1 MNSSALLKKRFAWL
15 PRLSLLLVAIAVTA
29 GITHTRTLAR
39 EVNSCGLRLGQEEAQ
54 VGQALSGH
62 LDILSWNMQK
72 ASNAGWAEDL
82 ASMASDVHLA
92 FLQEASVQAD
102 IPGKL
107 DERDIYQAFTQG
119 YSTESLH
126 TGVMTLSS
134 HSPSLSCNFSS
145 MEPWL
150 GTPKTATVTEHP
162 LLDSDERLLAINLHA
177 VNFTFGIE
185 DLEKQ
190 LRPLAGLLARHNGPA
205 ILAGD
210 FNTWSEDRQALVDRV
225 LARHGLAAV
234 EFQDDQRTTFFGRP
248 LDHIY
253 VRGLSVEHTEV
264 IPVES
269 SDHNAL
275 RARLVI
281 E

>member
-1 MNSSALLKKRFAWL
+1 M
-15 PRLSLLLVAIAVTA
+15 SLLFVLLMVGLGLANS
-29 GITHTRTLAR
+29 RSMAR
-39 EVNSCGLRLGQEEAQ
+39 EVNLCGERLGQEQEQA
-54 VGQALSGH
+54 GQSLSSH
-62 LDILSWNMQK
+62 LDILSWNIQK
-72 ASNAGWAEDL
+72 ASNEGWAEDL
-82 ASMASDVHLA
+82 AAMAGDVHLA

-102 IPGKL
+102 IPSTLQG
-107 DERDIYQAFTQG
+107 RDIYRSFTQG
-119 YSTESLH
+119 YSTASIN

-134 HSPSLSCNFSS
+134 HTPSMLCNFRSL
-145 MEPWL
+145 EPWL
-150 GTPKTATVTEHP
+150 GTPKTATVTEHT
-162 LLDSDERLLAINLHA
+162 LEDRDERLLSINLHA
-177 VNFTFGIE
+177 VNFTFGIA

-190 LRPLAGLLARHNGPA
+190 LKPLAGLLAQHPGPA

-210 FNTWSEDRQALVDRV
+210 FNTWSEARQDLVDRV
-225 LARHGLAAV
+225 LASHGLNPI
-234 EFQDDQRTTFFGRP
+234 EFSDDQRTRAFGRP

-264 IPVES
+264 IPVHS